1 VEAIVS
7 EQIGSKAQVCKVLA
21 VSRSAFHVWQKRIP
35 TQHELEDALLCP
47 MISRIFHKHRRRYGT
62 RRIVSDLQELKY
74 ECSRRR
80 VGRLMKTLG
89 LRAIQPNSFVP
100 KTTQSRHRL
109 GYSPNLLADD
119 PEVTD
124 INQVWVGDIT
134 YVGLKGGQFCYL
146 AVLMD
151 RYSRMIVGWHLDDH
165 MEESLV
171 KTALQMSIRNR
182 AVQDGLIHHTDR
194 GGQYAATLYRATLRR
209 AGMRQSMNRP
219 DNCYDNAFMES
230 CFGTIKTE
238 MEMTEYEDR
247 TTALNEV
254 RSYVTYYN
262 FERKHSRLGY
272 LAPATFES
280 QLNQPE

>member
-1 VEAIVS
+1 
-7 EQIGSKAQVCKVLA
+7 
-21 VSRSAFHVWQKRIP
+21 
-35 TQHELEDALLCP
+35 

-62 RRIVSDLQELKY
+62 RRIVSDLQALKY

-89 LRAIQPNSFVP
+89 LRAIQPNLFVP
-100 KTTQSRHRL
+100 KITQSRHRL
-109 GYSPNLLADD
+109 GYTPNLLADD

-134 YVGLKGGQFCYL
+134 YVGLRCGRFCYL

-165 MEESLV
+165 METSLV

-182 AVQDGLIHHTDR
+182 TVQDGLIHHTDR
-194 GGQYAATLYRATLRR
+194 GGQYAAVLYRAALRR
-209 AGMRQSMNRP
+209 AGMRQSMSRP

-230 CFGTIKTE
+230 CFGTIRTE
-238 MEMTEYEDR
+238 MEMTEYEDM

-254 RSYVTYYN
+254 RGYVSYYN

-272 LAPATFES
+272 LTPATFES
-280 QLNQPE
+280 HLNQPK